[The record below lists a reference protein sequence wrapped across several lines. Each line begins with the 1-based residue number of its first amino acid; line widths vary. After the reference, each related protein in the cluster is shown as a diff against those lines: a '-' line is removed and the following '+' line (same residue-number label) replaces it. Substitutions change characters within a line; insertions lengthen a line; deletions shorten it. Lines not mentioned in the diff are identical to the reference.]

1 MGDTLPLR
9 STDKVKIVKYPPYSV
24 VPKLTY
30 NIFVSK
36 HIDKLVIVCY
46 SQNTKSNEG
55 HF

>member
-9 STDKVKIVKYPPYSV
+9 STDKVKIVNYPPYTT

-36 HIDKLVIVCY
+36 HIDKLAIVCY
-46 SQNTKSNEG
+46 SQNAKSDEG